1 MLSLDI
7 DNFATDELMEQ
18 VSRLSASLS
27 KEASSNIGGTTFRS
41 KSLVPECLSNER
53 KRSVSD
59 VQPLSAD
66 DRDVQILDLVTEA
79 HEKDRDN
86 AIVLSESETEEPIS
100 ADEVIQ
106 SDTRTGYCNL
116 EGKTAGPGLVSNV
129 RPLSVDDRDVQI
141 LDLVT
146 EAHEKDSDNMIL
158 LSESETEESISADKV
173 IQSDTK
179 RVYCNLDGKIAG
191 PGSAMHSDPTKKK
204 VSCTDTSKNCL
215 ESFQQKDATDGC
227 VVASQDKG
235 FDRLKGI
242 PASASLLES
251 KDVDSKRKE
260 IDSKYKK
267 NESQS
272 HNGIN
277 LNNSSVLKE
286 IVHYTEDDPFESA
299 LKSARLQQSFMAK
312 SNTSLP
318 KRQVIQLKSSFQN
331 RSGHLHRPGSG
342 VKRFKPPKLDDWYRP
357 ILEIDYFATVGLAS
371 TGADGSR
378 IVSKFKEV
386 PVCFQSPEQY
396 VEIFRPL
403 VLEEFKAQLHSS
415 FLEMPSWEEMYFGS
429 LSVMVVDFHLVRFVY
444 DDNDSAASR
453 NLSENDI
460 VLITK
465 EPLQK
470 SSHDIHMVGKVCPYI
485 TL

>member
-18 VSRLSASLS
+18 VSRLSVSLS
-27 KEASSNIGGTTFRS
+27 KEASCNIGGTAFRS

-59 VQPLSAD
+59 VRPLSAI

-86 AIVLSESETEEPIS
+86 MIVLSDSETEEPIS

-106 SDTRTGYCNL
+106 SDTETGSC
-116 EGKTAGPGLVSNV
+116 
-129 RPLSVDDRDVQI
+129 I
-141 LDLVT
+141 
-146 EAHEKDSDNMIL
+146 
-158 LSESETEESISADKV
+158 
-173 IQSDTK
+173 
-179 RVYCNLDGKIAG
+179 LDGKTVVH
-191 PGSAMHSDPTKKK
+191 GSTLHSDPSKKK
-204 VSCTDTSKNCL
+204 VSGTDTSKNCL
-215 ESFQQKDATDGC
+215 ESFQQKDATDGS
-227 VVASQDKG
+227 VVASQDEG
-235 FDRLKGI
+235 FDRLRGI

-272 HNGIN
+272 QNGIN
-277 LNNSSVLKE
+277 LNKSSVLKE
-286 IVHYTEDDPFESA
+286 IVRYTEDDPFESA

-318 KRQVIQLKSSFQN
+318 KRQVIQLKSPFQN
-331 RSGHLHRPGSG
+331 RFGLHRPGTG

-357 ILEIDYFATVGLAS
+357 ILGIDFFATVGLAS
-371 TGADGSR
+371 AGEDGSQT
-378 IVSKFKEV
+378 VSKFKEV

-396 VEIFRPL
+396 VGIFQPL
-403 VLEEFKAQLHSS
+403 VLEEFKAQLNSS
-415 FLEMPSWEEMYFGS
+415 FLEMPSWEEMYFGC
-429 LSVMVVDFHLVRFVY
+429 LSVMVVERVDDFHLVRFVY

-453 NLSENDI
+453 SLSESDL